1 MTWEAY
7 EHKLQTTWIHW
18 LYSIGLIPKWVP
30 EHTTV
35 SIFVSLILCATV
47 ILASKKLQ
55 LRNVGRFQAF
65 MEFIVS
71 SLDGFVHNIVGK
83 ESKTLTPIIGSF
95 FIFILCMN
103 LFGLIPGF
111 LSPTANINTT
121 IALALIAFV
130 VVQYYAITRLGAW
143 GYIKHFWGDPWWL
156 GFLMLPIHVIGEL
169 AKPLSLAIRLFG
181 NIFGE
186 DMVIAILA
194 FIVLSTMGNI
204 LVPMQSGMMLFGI
217 FTGFV
222 QALVFSMLVSIYVAV
237 AIGDHSEE
245 QH

>member
-1 MTWEAY
+1 
-7 EHKLQTTWIHW
+7 
-18 LYSIGLIPKWVP
+18 
-30 EHTTV
+30 
-35 SIFVSLILCATV
+35 
-47 ILASKKLQ
+47 
-55 LRNVGRFQAF
+55 

-130 VVQYYAITRLGAW
+130 VVQYYAISRLGPL
-143 GYIKHFWGDPWWL
+143 GYLKHFLGEPIWL
-156 GFLMLPIHVIGEL
+156 APLMLPIHIIGEL

-194 FIVLSTMGNI
+194 FIVLSTLGNVLI
-204 LVPMQSGMMLFGI
+204 PMQSGMMLFGI

-222 QALVFSMLVSIYVAV
+222 QALVFSMLVSIYIAV
-237 AIGDHSEE
+237 AIGDHGEE
-245 QH
+245 HH